1 MAWYSLSEVL
11 KIKPPTDEKSLKRLW
26 MRPRPSK
33 KITKPKSSEKKAEV
47 SVEIKKG
54 RIDIYV

>member
-11 KIKPPTDEKSLKRLW
+11 KIKPPTDEKSLRRLW
-26 MRPRPSK
+26 MRPKPSK
-33 KITKPKSSEKKAEV
+33 KVVKPKSAEKKAEI
-47 SVEIKKG
+47 SSEIKRG